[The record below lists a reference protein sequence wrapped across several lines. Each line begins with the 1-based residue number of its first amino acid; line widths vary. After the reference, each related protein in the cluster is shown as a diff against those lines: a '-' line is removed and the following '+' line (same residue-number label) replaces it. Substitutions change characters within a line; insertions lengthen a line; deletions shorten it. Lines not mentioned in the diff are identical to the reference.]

1 MQTALKEVRAERGE
15 EFDPEL
21 PPARYPPSKAI
32 LKATENVQNWFKNEV
47 LPKHKLLFSAE
58 KWTSKASDSP
68 ISAAKPA
75 IDVLYLTEV
84 QPIAPNRPVI
94 SSPKPVE
101 STPKL
106 QVEFGTPEDSF
117 EEVQDFDKAGSED
130 SFEEIP

>member
-15 EFDPEL
+15 DFNPEL

-58 KWTSKASDSP
+58 KWTSKAADIQFSTE
-68 ISAAKPA
+68 KPA
-75 IDVLYLTEV
+75 IDVIYLTEV
-84 QPIAPNRPVI
+84 QAIPPPRAVI
-94 SSPKPVE
+94 SSAKAAE
-101 STPKL
+101 ATPKL

-117 EEVQDFDKAGSED
+117 EEVQDFDRAGSED
-130 SFEEIP
+130 SFEERP